1 MFGMVTVEQQIRR
14 RKVRFLQKF
23 IDSENSV
30 CTTFVRD
37 ATSELTSLCV

>member
-1 MFGMVTVEQQIRR
+1 MFGMVTVEQQIHR

-30 CTTFVRD
+30 CTMFARD
-37 ATSELTSLCV
+37 AISELTSLCV